1 MFEPLTLADLP
12 SLAADTR
19 IYCQPACF
27 VERPHGL
34 DGRVARI
41 GDGMVWFAAWAVT
54 VRGPSTPKREALVP
68 VDAMAEWLA
77 ALPEPVALRAAAQI
91 AAVAAPRPPIAL
103 ANGRTIR
110 LAEPQLMGILNVT
123 PDSFSDGGK
132 HVNIQAAADA
142 GFDMSAAGAAIIDV
156 GGESTRPGAPL
167 VWEGDET
174 ERVVPVIE
182 RLARSGI
189 AVSVDTR
196 KAAVMEAALA
206 AGAGIINDVAA
217 LAYDDRAIAVA
228 AKAGCPV
235 ILMHAPSQTSDP
247 HDLSSLPGGKY
258 ADAALDVFDWLE
270 ARIAAVVAG
279 GVARENIIADPG
291 IGFGKGV
298 DDNLRII
305 NALPLFH
312 ALGVPLLFAA
322 SRKRFIGAVDGE
334 ADASARLG
342 GSIAT
347 VMHAVSHGAQMVRVH
362 DVPETRQALR
372 VWRAMRDTALTRM

>member
-1 MFEPLTLADLP
+1 MFEPLTLSELP

-41 GDGMVWFAAWAVT
+41 GDGMLWFAAWAIT
-54 VRGPSTPKREALVP
+54 VRGPSTAKREALVP
-68 VDAMAEWLA
+68 VEAMADWLA
-77 ALPEPVALRAAAQI
+77 ALPEPVAALAAGQI
-91 AAVAAPRPPIAL
+91 TAVAAPRPALTL
-103 ANGRTIR
+103 ANDRTIR
-110 LAEPQLMGILNVT
+110 LAEPQVMGILNVT

-132 HVNIQAAADA
+132 HVDGQAAADA
-142 GFDMSAAGAAIIDV
+142 GFDMAAAGAAIIDV
-156 GGESTRPGAPL
+156 GGESTRPGAPI
-167 VWEGDET
+167 VWEGDEI
-174 ERVVPVIE
+174 ERIIPVIE
-182 RLARSGI
+182 RLARGGV

-196 KAAVMEAALA
+196 KAAVMQAALA
-206 AGAGIINDVAA
+206 AGAGIVNDVSA
-217 LAYDDRAIAVA
+217 LGYDDRATDVV

-235 ILMHAPSQTSDP
+235 ILMHAPSQKSDP
-247 HDLSSLPGGKY
+247 HDLSALPGGKY

-270 ARIAAVVAG
+270 ARIAATTASG
-279 GVARENIIADPG
+279 IARVKIIADPG

-298 DDNLRII
+298 EDNLRII
-305 NALPLFH
+305 NALPLYH

-347 VMHAVSHGAQMVRVH
+347 VMNAVAHGAHMVRVH
-362 DVPETRQALR
+362 DVRETRQAIR